1 MLTSA
6 AVDLPDGDL
15 IDCHDF
21 AHAIARFRY
30 PVPEEGA
37 IGMACITGSKIVDYS
52 FRARPEISVS
62 EPQREGQQVP
72 LDFPVERFDPAPY
85 AIPCPPLIAEVQL
98 PLPVPGMLSELSF
111 PVALAEKN
119 RVLLEALLNE
129 LPPLKY
135 PMSEWEQGRFLAAFR
150 EKVDVLQLVGDE
162 CWEPILVTES
172 YVELQRRRQDSFLA
186 ENGMIAL
193 GEEFARGLAI
203 VDRAGHSVETFDARL
218 GAGHY
223 FLPRAAVIDI
233 LVQLNFPCRDADASY
248 VVGGRVSESIPTI
261 ELENDKADTSGEQ
274 ASAKKPPLEPED
286 WLKIVKLH
294 AQLESDPKAK
304 KSSAQVALQFK
315 RSESYIRRIIRM
327 SRDILEGASDQDL
340 EELAKAISAKY
351 KVKVPLQYVEAL
363 VAWERGKS
371 AGAKNWV
378 FSGKT

>member
-1 MLTSA
+1 M
-6 AVDLPDGDL
+6 
-15 IDCHDF
+15 
-21 AHAIARFRY
+21 
-30 PVPEEGA
+30 
-37 IGMACITGSKIVDYS
+37 
-52 FRARPEISVS
+52 
-62 EPQREGQQVP
+62 
-72 LDFPVERFDPAPY
+72 
-85 AIPCPPLIAEVQL
+85 
-98 PLPVPGMLSELSF
+98 
-111 PVALAEKN
+111 
-119 RVLLEALLNE
+119 
-129 LPPLKY
+129 
-135 PMSEWEQGRFLAAFR
+135 
-150 EKVDVLQLVGDE
+150 
-162 CWEPILVTES
+162 
-172 YVELQRRRQDSFLA
+172 
-186 ENGMIAL
+186 
-193 GEEFARGLAI
+193 
-203 VDRAGHSVETFDARL
+203 
-218 GAGHY
+218 
-223 FLPRAAVIDI
+223 
-233 LVQLNFPCRDADASY
+233 QLNFPCRDADASY